1 MSFIST
7 TDGKDGMRITSE
19 DDGTEYNYCVKR
31 AQKYLTMH
39 LTSQSKIVSI

>member
-19 DDGTEYNYCVKR
+19 DDGTKYNYCVKR
-31 AQKYLTMH
+31 PQKISYDEPNL
-39 LTSQSKIVSI
+39 SV